1 MIGLGIFFVRNG
13 VVLNKGYGKVC
24 LDLFVGFDEFIV
36 LNIGFIIK
44 VFIVVLIGV
53 LIIEFK

>member
-24 LDLFVGFDEFIV
+24 LDLFVVFDEFMV

-53 LIIEFK
+53 LIIEF